1 MNQQDRSFLTVF
13 TAIMGALVLLA
24 AAIFLVARLVSMVSS
39 YVPDDGSRV
48 SAVVSER
55 IKPVGHVVLASADEA
70 TAGGEQAAAPL
81 SGEQVVQQVCAACH
95 QAGVLEAPVIG
106 DQAAWEPRYA
116 QGLDTL
122 VEHAVNG
129 LNAMPPKGGAGN
141 LSDEEIR
148 QAVVWMLTETGFELD
163 QDATAAAATTEEGMV
178 TPTEET
184 SSEADGA
191 DTDAQAAAAVDAEL
205 DVAKGKELYGQ
216 VCVAC
221 HSTGAAAA
229 PILGDKAAWEPRI
242 AQGMDTLIQH
252 AVGGLNAMPPKGG
265 AMHLSDSEIAN
276 IVGYIVSESQ

>member
-1 MNQQDRSFLTVF
+1 VNQQDRSFLTVF

-70 TAGGEQAAAPL
+70 TAGGEHAAAPL

-163 QDATAAAATTEEGMV
+163 QGAT
-178 TPTEET
+178 
-184 SSEADGA
+184 
-191 DTDAQAAAAVDAEL
+191 AAAAVDAEL

-221 HSTGAAAA
+221 HLTGAAAA